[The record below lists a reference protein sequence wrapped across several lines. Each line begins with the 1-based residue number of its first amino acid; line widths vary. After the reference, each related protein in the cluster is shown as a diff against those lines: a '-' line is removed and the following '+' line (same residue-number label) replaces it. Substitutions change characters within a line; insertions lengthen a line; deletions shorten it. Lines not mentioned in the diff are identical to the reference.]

1 MIEVT
6 PNLVEP
12 YLKGQKKH
20 AAYNKTVD
28 IADHLKFHFDG
39 YVYQE
44 QKENGERENPYFRK
58 LIDSRRPSEK
68 ENIREY
74 RRIIYLPKT
83 KQPCFKVANSLKKI
97 VKSPDWM
104 ISYAKSDKPSKIRE
118 GEQLEDYC
126 ENNLPFFGSIENWYY
141 SYALNEVLK
150 DPNGIICVL
159 PINYEVP
166 NTEFRKPYPYFIPA
180 ENVYE
185 FVDDEFA
192 VFRTDKTYEYKS
204 DDGKTVN
211 KDFIICIAT
220 NKEVWEARKI
230 NSKGDYELKLMM
242 SFPFGKMPVFRAGG
256 VYKAIIDNSAI
267 YESFVSAIL
276 PGLDAA
282 ARETSDLDAEVVQHI
297 FTTMW
302 YYASQNCNSCNG
314 TGNIL
319 KAGKQIACS
328 KCEGEGV
335 LSKSPYKDLK
345 VKPPSMDEQGIKPP
359 FGGFIEK
366 NTEIVKIQDER
377 ISNHIYEAL
386 SAINMEFLADSPL
399 NQSGKAKEVDKD
411 ELNTFV
417 YTVAYHAIQNI
428 LKKNYYFINEIRV
441 MDLKFSVE
449 EKKKM
454 LPTIPVPEKYEILSE
469 NYLQAQ
475 LAASMEAKISPL
487 IVSAQEIEF
496 VNKKY
501 ENHPDIRESIKTIK
515 QLDPL
520 PSMSSEQKDAA
531 VLAGTI
537 LKEDAII
544 SNYINS
550 FVIKAIE
557 EHEGFLEMDYEGKAK
572 IIEGYAKDKL
582 GKAQKVVEEQDAQK
596 RKLLIDGING
606 RGTSKA
612 A

>member
-1 MIEVT
+1 
-6 PNLVEP
+6 
-12 YLKGQKKH
+12 
-20 AAYNKTVD
+20 
-28 IADHLKFHFDG
+28 
-39 YVYQE
+39 
-44 QKENGERENPYFRK
+44 
-58 LIDSRRPSEK
+58 
-68 ENIREY
+68 
-74 RRIIYLPKT
+74 
-83 KQPCFKVANSLKKI
+83 
-97 VKSPDWM
+97 
-104 ISYAKSDKPSKIRE
+104 
-118 GEQLEDYC
+118 
-126 ENNLPFFGSIENWYY
+126 
-141 SYALNEVLK
+141 
-150 DPNGIICVL
+150 
-159 PINYEVP
+159 
-166 NTEFRKPYPYFIPA
+166 
-180 ENVYE
+180 
-185 FVDDEFA
+185 
-192 VFRTDKTYEYKS
+192 
-204 DDGKTVN
+204 
-211 KDFIICIAT
+211 
-220 NKEVWEARKI
+220 
-230 NSKGDYELKLMM
+230 
-242 SFPFGKMPVFRAGG
+242 
-256 VYKAIIDNSAI
+256 
-267 YESFVSAIL
+267 
-276 PGLDAA
+276 
-282 ARETSDLDAEVVQHI
+282 
-297 FTTMW
+297 
-302 YYASQNCNSCNG
+302 
-314 TGNIL
+314 
-319 KAGKQIACS
+319 
-328 KCEGEGV
+328 
-335 LSKSPYKDLK
+335 
-345 VKPPSMDEQGIKPP
+345 
-359 FGGFIEK
+359 
-366 NTEIVKIQDER
+366 
-377 ISNHIYEAL
+377 
-386 SAINMEFLADSPL
+386 MEFLADSPL